1 MAYNV
6 VNSIISNYIDLQ
18 QSLNTEK
25 SKSDK
30 AILEKGIHSK
40 DAIELLEKQIERH
53 KQDIVDY
60 VTSEHFE
67 YALYNLNL

>member
-1 MAYNV
+1 M
-6 VNSIISNYIDLQ
+6 ISNTKPKLRHYVKRYKL
-18 QSLNTEK
+18 
-25 SKSDK
+25 DK
-30 AILEKGIHSK
+30 AILEKGVHSK

-53 KQDIVDY
+53 KQDIIDY

>member
-1 MAYNV
+1 MKGINDM
-6 VNSIISNYIDLQ
+6 ISHTKPMLRNYVKRYKL
-18 QSLNTEK
+18 
-25 SKSDK
+25 DK
-30 AILEKGIHSK
+30 AILEKGGHSK
-40 DAIELLEKQIERH
+40 DAIELLKKRIERH

>member
-1 MAYNV
+1 M
-6 VNSIISNYIDLQ
+6 ISNTKPKLRPYVKRYKLA
-18 QSLNTEK
+18 
-25 SKSDK
+25 K
-30 AILEKGIHSK
+30 AILEKGVHSK